1 MAIVYA
7 VANAKGGVGKTTTA
21 INLGA
26 ALAAAGKHVL
36 LIDNDPQKANL
47 TLAMN
52 QANEL
57 RYTLS
62 NLIFA
67 ALDCPEDLPDYIDWA
82 ILHVNEMDLIP
93 ANKRLSGVAT
103 RLAIEGSAAPADGAG
118 APERALRAITD
129 ALSARYDFIIIDCGP
144 KLDTLMTAAL
154 TAADHVIIP
163 VQAHYLAEEGISDIM
178 ETVRFVQ
185 GRYNPA
191 LKVSG
196 ILLTMYQAQTN
207 LCRSVQE
214 LVKEQY
220 GETCR
225 IFKQPIALSVKVAE
239 HPAYGESLIHL
250 DPKHPAALAYTA
262 MAAEVLASA

>member
-26 ALAAAGKHVL
+26 ALAAAGKQVL
-36 LIDNDPQKANL
+36 LIDNDPQKANM
-47 TLAMN
+47 TLALDM
-52 QANEL
+52 AHDL

-67 ALDCPEDLPDYIDWA
+67 ALDCPEDLPDYIDRA
-82 ILHVNEMDLIP
+82 ILHGKELDLIP

-103 RLAIEGSAAPADGAG
+103 RLAIEQNAASAEGSDG
-118 APERALRAITD
+118 PEHALRTITD
-129 ALSARYDFIIIDCGP
+129 ALGARYDIIIIDCGP

-154 TAADHVIIP
+154 TAADQVIIP

-185 GRYNPA
+185 GRYNPS
-191 LKVSG
+191 LKVAG
-196 ILLTMYQAQTN
+196 ILLTMYQSQTN

-220 GETCR
+220 GETCH

-239 HPAYGESLIHL
+239 HPAYGDSLVHL
-250 DPKHPAALAYTA
+250 NPKHPAALAYTA
-262 MAAEVLASA
+262 MAAEVLEIA

>member
-47 TLAMN
+47 TLALDM
-52 QANEL
+52 AHDL
-57 RYTLS
+57 RHTLS

-67 ALDCPEDLPDYIDWA
+67 ALDCPEDLPDYIDRA
-82 ILHVNEMDLIP
+82 ILHVNGLDLIP

-103 RLAIEGSAAPADGAG
+103 RLAIEENVISTDGGS
-118 APERALRAITD
+118 PEQVLRRITD
-129 ALSARYDFIIIDCGP
+129 TLNPRYDFIIIDCGP
-144 KLDTLMTAAL
+144 KLDTLMTATL
-154 TAADHVIIP
+154 TAADRVIIP
-163 VQAHYLAEEGISDIM
+163 VQAHYLAEEGISDIL
-178 ETVRFVQ
+178 ETVRYVQ
-185 GRYNPA
+185 RRFNPS
-191 LKVSG
+191 LKVAG
-196 ILLTMYQAQTN
+196 ILLTMYQSQTN

-220 GETCR
+220 GESCH

-239 HPAYGESLIHL
+239 HPAYGDSLVHL
-250 DPKHPAALAYTA
+250 NPKHPAALAYTA
-262 MAAEVLASA
+262 MAAEVLEIA